1 MRRVFVVLM
10 LLAASATA
18 ESQAWSGGVTH
29 VDTIDAPSL
38 RNNLMGDRS
47 TREVTVYLPPGYS
60 KSRSKRYPVIYLLH
74 GFDADHRTFI
84 RGSLQN
90 LNIRISMDSLIR
102 AAQVNPMIIVTP
114 NARNFFEG
122 SFYTNSVVTGNW
134 EDFVVRDL
142 VGFID
147 RKYRTVRT
155 RDGRGI
161 AGWSMGGYG
170 ALRIAMGNPDKFS
183 AVYALS
189 PCCLAHMDAPE
200 RLAGWKAA
208 LRTSRREDYAAAGFT
223 AHLIFA
229 VAALY
234 SPNTLKPP
242 FYVDLPYRLDGDSL
256 VVVPDIMSKWKNG
269 PLAMA
274 SSRLDALRRMHI
286 AFDAGDADGLTD
298 IPVNVRALDSLLLAN
313 KVPHAAEIYE
323 GNHGNRIRRRIES
336 KLLPFFSGAL
346 H

>member
-1 MRRVFVVLM
+1 
-10 LLAASATA
+10 
-18 ESQAWSGGVTH
+18 
-29 VDTIDAPSL
+29 
-38 RNNLMGDRS
+38 
-47 TREVTVYLPPGYS
+47 
-60 KSRSKRYPVIYLLH
+60 VIYLLH

-90 LNIRISMDSLIR
+90 LNIRVSMDSLIR
-102 AAQVNPMIIVTP
+102 ASQVKPMIIVTP

-147 RKYRTVRT
+147 RKYRTVRN

-200 RLAGWKAA
+200 RMAGWKAA
-208 LRTSRREDYAAAGFT
+208 LRTSRREDYGAAGFT

-234 SPNTLKPP
+234 SPNTSRPP
-242 FYVDLPYRLDGDSL
+242 FFVDLPYRLDGDSL
-256 VVVPDIMSKWKNG
+256 VVVPEIMSKWKNG

-274 SSRLDALRRMHI
+274 SSRFDALRRMHI

-298 IPVNVRALDSLLLAN
+298 IPVNVRALDSLLLAS
-313 KVPHAAEIYE
+313 KVPHTAEIYE

-336 KLLPFFSGAL
+336 KLLPFFSSAL